1 MHPAMLKC
9 LRSAWLPIYEKE
21 RPRMGLGFT
30 TSGRLDEHNRVDN
43 ARSRKHIHAS
53 GDVKPRLPPTGKNR

>member
-1 MHPAMLKC
+1 
-9 LRSAWLPIYEKE
+9 
-21 RPRMGLGFT
+21 MGLGFT
-30 TSGRLDEHNRVDN
+30 TSGRLDKHNRVDN

>member
-1 MHPAMLKC
+1 
-9 LRSAWLPIYEKE
+9 
-21 RPRMGLGFT
+21 MGLGFT

-43 ARSRKHIHAS
+43 ARSREPIHAS